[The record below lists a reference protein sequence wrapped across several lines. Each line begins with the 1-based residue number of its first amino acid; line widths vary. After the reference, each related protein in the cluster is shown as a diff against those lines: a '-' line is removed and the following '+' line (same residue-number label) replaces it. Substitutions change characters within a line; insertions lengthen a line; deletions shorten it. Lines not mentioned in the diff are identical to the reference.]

1 MGYTHLT
8 MDERERIARFLAAGL
23 SVTSAAAMVGRS
35 PSTIYRELARNA
47 APGHYSPARAE
58 AAYHSRRQASR
69 RPWRLEGDSDLRA
82 DVLAALLAKWSPE
95 QIAERLA
102 AEHPRAPQRHVGV
115 ATLYRWLA
123 RDRATGGQ
131 LYLHLRRRGRRYL
144 KRYGKGRQCGP
155 IADRRPMDQRSVAAD
170 RRSRLGD
177 FEGDTVCAGRA
188 AALATLVDRKSRF
201 LLAAPLA
208 DGRARTMRRAVV
220 AVLGKIPLAKRRTL
234 TLDNGHE
241 FAEHRKIEAALGI
254 KAYFAP
260 PYQSWR
266 RGTNENTNGLLRE
279 FFPKRERRKPTRK
292 QVDRAADLLNN
303 RPRKCLGWR
312 TPAEVFLFKG
322 RFCLQF
328 H

>member
-1 MGYTHLT
+1 
-8 MDERERIARFLAAGL
+8 MDERERIAQYLATGL
-23 SVTSAAAMVGRS
+23 SVTSAAALIGRS
-35 PSTIYRELARNA
+35 PSTLYRELARNG
-47 APGHYSPARAE
+47 APGHYSPSRAE
-58 AAYHSRRQASR
+58 SAYHARRESSR
-69 RPWRLEGDSDLRA
+69 RPWRLEGDSDVRA
-82 DVLAALLAKWSPE
+82 DVADGLRATWSPE

-102 AEHPRAPQRHVGV
+102 AEHPRAPERRVGV
-115 ATLYRWLA
+115 ATIYRWLA
-123 RDRATGGQ
+123 RDRAQGGR

-144 KRYGKGRQCGP
+144 KRYGKARKCGP
-155 IADRRPMDQRSVAAD
+155 VADRRPMDQRPVAAD
-170 RRSRLGD
+170 RRERLGD

-188 AALATLVDRKSRF
+188 AAMATLVDRKSRF
-201 LLAAPLA
+201 LVAAPLA

-220 AVLGKIPLAKRRTL
+220 RALGEIPMTKRRTL

-241 FAEHRKIEAALGI
+241 FAEHRKMEAALGI

-292 QVDRAADLLNN
+292 QVDRAVDLLNN

-312 TPAEVFLFKG
+312 TPAEVFLFKS